1 MTRAMVGRRMTVLA
15 SGVLVV
21 ALGAAALLAVAATA
35 HSRAPVASVG
45 VGAREFRLA
54 VYRTVVP
61 RGVVRLNLA
70 NYGEDRHDLVVQT
83 RDGREL
89 VRSGEVRAGR
99 RASVQLRLAPG
110 RYRLICDLADHEAR
124 GMRATLR
131 VTR

>member
-1 MTRAMVGRRMTVLA
+1 MTRAMVVRRMTVLA

-21 ALGAAALLAVAATA
+21 ALGAGALLAVAAA
-35 HSRAPVASVG
+35 ARPRAPVASVG

-54 VYRTVVP
+54 VYRTAVP

-89 VRSGEVRAGR
+89 ARSGEVRAGR